1 MVLIFSPLVNV
12 NGESDKIIPENKKII
27 TDTKPEGT
35 IIKSKKIDKSNE
47 VDDLIPQR
55 GSGFSMMNT
64 IILDVVLPG
73 GGHYYRGDYYNGVL
87 FMTLKLAGIYSIYHF
102 SKEWE
107 EAGDDYDAAKN
118 SNLPADTLTDY
129 ERKYDRSA
137 QYLFFAVFSSVLF
150 YSLSIFINYKSVKK
164 MNSVTYPAFEF
175 SYSKRMNQNKDNIFI
190 LKYNYRF

>member
-12 NGESDKIIPENKKII
+12 NGESEKINPGNKKVI
-27 TDTKPEGT
+27 TETKSADTIK
-35 IIKSKKIDKSNE
+35 KSKKIDKSNE
-47 VDDLIPQR
+47 VDDLIPSR

-64 IILDVVLPG
+64 ILLDVALPG
-73 GGHYYRGDYYNGVL
+73 GGHYYRGDYYNGIL
-87 FMTLKLAGIYSIYHF
+87 FMTLKLAGIYSIYYF
-102 SKEWE
+102 AKEWE
-107 EAGDDYDAAKN
+107 EAGDDYDAAKK
-118 SNLPADTLTDY
+118 SNLPTDTLTDY

-175 SYSKRMNQNKDNIFI
+175 SYSKRMNQNNDNIFI